1 MEHITITSPEQLA
14 QRVHLP
20 ASWKLN
26 FRQLEVAT
34 LSKEAI
40 WQGLAFDEAGFRE
53 WWQRRRADSHL
64 QNTKSWSDM
73 QRLTR
78 RIVIQVLEK
87 VQLIAI
93 KEECPIT
100 ERLKVIAERCRDV
113 LLYHIVLCYN
123 LPLKDANLLQELFE
137 YTVPVVYV
145 VSKAIQIY
153 STQLLHEFEET
164 SGTVHCQK
172 LDHLLIG
179 LLGKCYI
186 LGNEVIFDVNQLIE
200 QLKAS
205 SVFDFDVAGNCSRGE
220 KDNSVTQKAE
230 DREEDSIEKPTKMC
244 PQSESEASQSASDI
258 GKKLSADAFYYVK
271 KLETRV
277 LEEIGLKQLKHVV
290 YESKKWK
297 GDGKYAD
304 VFEMQR
310 EKGLGTVAVKI
321 YKTNTYAKRLLRES
335 RIWMT
340 VKHPR
345 IAPLLGFVCFDSSFT
360 SQPCLVSNSYYTDL
374 KKIVKDYGT
383 NGRKSDSK
391 ALNDERKLEF
401 LRDVILALEFLHASG
416 IAHGDLRAE
425 NVLVT
430 NELLDDTSCYA
441 VLNDFGLA
449 EHHYSNI
456 SQVDD
461 YLGPASTTRT
471 RGYWIAPE
479 LIDEA
484 LEHEALPKASKK
496 GDIYSFGVVF
506 VEVVYERD
514 PYDGLM
520 ISVYDAKS
528 TMQLPAK
535 QEDLNLLA
543 ESHWPLMQGCWETPD
558 KRLGILK
565 VAWGILD
572 ILDQLIPPTP
582 TDFNE
587 LEGPELAYWSKYLK
601 KPIS

>member
-1 MEHITITSPEQLA
+1 
-14 QRVHLP
+14 
-20 ASWKLN
+20 
-26 FRQLEVAT
+26 
-34 LSKEAI
+34 
-40 WQGLAFDEAGFRE
+40 
-53 WWQRRRADSHL
+53 
-64 QNTKSWSDM
+64 M
-73 QRLTR
+73 QRLAR
-78 RIVIQVLEK
+78 RVVIQVLEK

-93 KEECPIT
+93 KEECPIA

-123 LPLKDANLLQELFE
+123 LPSKDANFLQELFE
-137 YTVPVVYV
+137 QTVPVVYV
-145 VSKAIQIY
+145 VSKVVQAC
-153 STQLLHEFEET
+153 STHEFDET
-164 SGTVHCQK
+164 SGIVHCQK
-172 LDHLLIG
+172 LDHLLIE
-179 LLGKCYI
+179 LLGKCYL
-186 LGNEVIFDVNQLIE
+186 LGNEVSFDVNQFIE

-205 SVFDFDVAGNCSRGE
+205 SVFDFDVAGSYSSRE
-220 KDNSVTQKAE
+220 KDGLVLQKAE
-230 DREEDSIEKPTKMC
+230 DREEDSIGKPTELC
-244 PQSESEASQSASDI
+244 PQSESEPSQSASDI

-310 EKGLGTVAVKI
+310 EKGLGT
-321 YKTNTYAKRLLRES
+321 RLLRES
-335 RIWMT
+335 QIWMT
-340 VKHPR
+340 VKHAR
-345 IAPLLGFVCFDSSFT
+345 IAPLLGFVCFDSTFT
-360 SQPCLVSNSYYTDL
+360 PQLCLVSNSYHTDL

-383 NGRKSDSK
+383 NGQNSDSK

-401 LRDVILALEFLHASG
+401 LRDVILALEFLKLRDVILALEFLHASG
-416 IAHGDLRAE
+416 TAHGDLRAE

-449 EHHYSNI
+449 EHRYSNI
-456 SQVDD
+456 SRVDD
-461 YLGPASTTRT
+461 YLGLASTTRT

-484 LEHEALPKASKK
+484 LEHGSLPKASKK

-506 VEVVYERD
+506 LEVVYERD
-514 PYDGLM
+514 PYEGLM
-520 ISVYDAKS
+520 ISVSDAKS
-528 TMQLPAK
+528 TMQSPAK

-565 VAWGILD
+565 VAWDVLD

-582 TDFNE
+582 TNFDE

>member
-1 MEHITITSPEQLA
+1 MEQVKMTSPEQLA
-14 QRVHLP
+14 QRAHLP
-20 ASWKLN
+20 VSWKLN

-34 LSKEAI
+34 LPKEAI
-40 WQGLAFDEAGFRE
+40 WQGLAFDEASFRE
-53 WWQRRRADSHL
+53 WWQRRHADSPL
-64 QNTKSWSDM
+64 RDTKSWSDM
-73 QRLTR
+73 QRLAR
-78 RIVIQVLEK
+78 RVVIQVLEK

-93 KEECPIT
+93 KEECPIR
-100 ERLKVIAERCRDV
+100 ERLQVIAERCRDV

-123 LPLKDANLLQELFE
+123 LPSKDAKLLQELFE
-137 YTVPVVYV
+137 QTVPIVYV
-145 VSKAIQIY
+145 VSKVVHAY
-153 STQLLHEFEET
+153 STDSLHEFEET

-172 LDHLLIG
+172 LDHLLIE
-179 LLGKCYI
+179 LLGKCYL
-186 LGNEVIFDVNQLIE
+186 LGNEVSFDVNQFIE

-205 SVFDFDVAGNCSRGE
+205 SVFDFDIVESYRSRE
-220 KDNSVTQKAE
+220 KDDLQKVE
-230 DREEDSIEKPTKMC
+230 DREENDLGKPAELC
-244 PQSESEASQSASDI
+244 PQSEYKPSQSASEI

-277 LEEIGLKQLKHVV
+277 LEEIGLKQLKHIV

-335 RIWMT
+335 RIWMS

-345 IAPLLGFVCFDSSFT
+345 IAPLLGFVCFDST
-360 SQPCLVSNSYYTDL
+360 IMPQPCLVSNSYHTDL
-374 KKIVKDYGT
+374 KKIVKDYGK
-383 NGRKSDSK
+383 NGRGSDSK

-401 LRDVILALEFLHASG
+401 LRDVIQALEFLHASG

-449 EHHYSNI
+449 EHRYDII

-484 LEHEALPKASKK
+484 LEHGSLPKASKK
-496 GDIYSFGVVF
+496 GDIYSFGVAF
-506 VEVVYERD
+506 LEVVYERD
-514 PYDGLM
+514 PYEGLM
-520 ISVYDAKS
+520 ISVSDAKS

-535 QEDLNLLA
+535 QGDINLLA

-565 VAWGILD
+565 VAWDILD

-582 TDFNE
+582 TNFDE